1 MPVFVGLLTTEL
13 IIPEAASLKDKRQ
26 ALRSLL
32 TRMPNK
38 LKVAVAEVDHLDC
51 HQRAGIATATVSNTK
66 AHVHSILMAASQF
79 IEAEPRIV
87 VQSETVEIM

>member
-13 IIPEAASLKDKRQ
+13 NIPEAASLKDKRQ

-32 TRMPNK
+32 ARMPNK
-38 LKVAVAEVDHLDC
+38 FRVAVAEVDYLDC
-51 HQRAGIATATVSNTK
+51 HQRALIATAAVSNTK
-66 AHVHSILMAASQF
+66 AQVHSILMAASQF
-79 IEAEPRIV
+79 IGSQPRIT

>member
-1 MPVFVGLLTTEL
+1 MPVFVGLLTTDL
-13 IIPEAASLKDKRQ
+13 IVPEAASLKDKRQ

-38 LKVAVAEVDHLDC
+38 FNVAVAEVDHLDS
-51 HQRAGIATATVSNTK
+51 HQRARIATTAVSNTK

-79 IEAEPRIV
+79 IESEPRV
-87 VQSETVEIM
+87 TVQSETVEIM

>member
-38 LKVAVAEVDHLDC
+38 LNVAVAEVDHLDC
-51 HQRAGIATATVSNTK
+51 HQRAGIATTAVSNTK
-66 AHVHSILMAASQF
+66 AHVHSILMAVSQF
-79 IEAEPRIV
+79 IESEPRV
-87 VQSETVEIM
+87 TVESETVEIM